1 MKVVCAWCKQE
12 GRTGVLGQREPI
24 DDPTETHGV
33 CAVHAERLIEQLPS
47 MSFPGI
53 RMLLVVRRT
62 ETALYDHL
70 TQSLAPLP
78 DVAVIL
84 DRRQRERRQTPAD
97 PATERRRAA
106 RRVRTSAFS
115 SLGYLIVRF
124 GAKRQDTVGLPPLR
138 KLRVV

>member
-1 MKVVCAWCKQE
+1 MKVVCAWCQQE

-33 CAVHAERLIEQLPS
+33 CSVHSERLLEQLPS
-47 MSFPGI
+47 PSFPGV

-70 TQSLAPLP
+70 TRSLAPLS

-84 DRRQRERRQTPAD
+84 DRRLRERRQTPAD
-97 PATERRRAA
+97 PASERRQTN
-106 RRVRTSAFS
+106 RRIRTSPFS
-115 SLGYLIVRF
+115 SLGYLVVRF
-124 GAKRQDTVGLPPLR
+124 GPERRSAVGLQSLR